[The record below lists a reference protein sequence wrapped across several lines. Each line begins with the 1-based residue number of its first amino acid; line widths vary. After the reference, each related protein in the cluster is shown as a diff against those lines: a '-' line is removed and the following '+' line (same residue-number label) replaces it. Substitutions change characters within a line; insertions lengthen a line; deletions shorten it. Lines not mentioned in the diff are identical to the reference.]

1 MIWFIETGCQWNK
14 WKWSKTST
22 TTRKKKKKKR
32 KEKEKEKNG
41 FLGLFIGISC
51 LFIRNTLA
59 DKAKISGRGVI
70 RAGEGTIRVG

>member
-1 MIWFIETGCQWNK
+1 MRQDVNETNENEAKHQQQQE
-14 WKWSKTST
+14 
-22 TTRKKKKKKR
+22 KKKKKKKGKR
-32 KEKEKEKNG
+32 KKKNG

>member
-1 MIWFIETGCQWNK
+1 MKQMKMKQNIINNNNN
-14 WKWSKTST
+14 
-22 TTRKKKKKKR
+22 KKKKKKR
-32 KEKEKEKNG
+32 KEIEKEKNG

>member
-1 MIWFIETGCQWNK
+1 MKQMKMKQNINNNK
-14 WKWSKTST
+14 
-22 TTRKKKKKKR
+22 KKKKKKR
-32 KEKEKEKNG
+32 KEKEKKNG
-41 FLGLFIGISC
+41 CLGLFIGISC

>member
-1 MIWFIETGCQWNK
+1 MKQMKMKQNINNN
-14 WKWSKTST
+14 
-22 TTRKKKKKKR
+22 KKKKKKKKER
-32 KEKEKEKNG
+32 KKKKKNG